1 MDDRSAVWRNLE
13 PETLPQP
20 VFIPELTTSNVECE
34 SVTFVPS
41 ISDQDFMLFTRQD
54 DLFPAD
60 LPLLLSHLE
69 CPKEILLTNLRIEF
83 DCK

>member
-20 VFIPELTTSNVECE
+20 VFIPELTTSKVEGE

-41 ISDQDFMLFTRQD
+41 ISDQDFMLFTRQETY
-54 DLFPAD
+54 FQQIFRY
-60 LPLLLSHLE
+60 
-69 CPKEILLTNLRIEF
+69 CYLTSSAQKRYF
-83 DCK
+83 